1 MISKKEVQH
10 IAYLARIEL
19 SPQEL
24 EEMQKE
30 LGKILE
36 YIEQLK
42 EVKVENLPPAF
53 HLTNSGGV
61 FRQDLPQQRL
71 KEEGEKLINLSP
83 QKEKR
88 FIKIKTVFS

>member
-42 EVKVENLPPAF
+42 EVQVENLPPAF
-53 HLTNSGGV
+53 HLTNPGGV